1 VSGEALDFS
10 RLPDVSRLHPEL
22 EDADERAFAA
32 HMKAREDAYEHIFG
46 QTDPPDQ
53 ILSPS
58 DAQLQE
64 SWPGGGVYAFPPRG
78 SRKAWHYV
86 THGLSQPFSNPD
98 ADDAEPPEADEG
110 RVSGLGI
117 ELVIA
122 TPERSDW
129 APSLLVDCVRYLM
142 FDEQA
147 QLIVPGDRM
156 PTRAFKIYAPESG
169 LAAMIA
175 TTSDDYGH
183 HILLPA
189 GQCTLVHLVGVTE
202 RELSRAKGEGPGAEG
217 TFVLA
222 EVLRA
227 LGPGFVTD
235 LVRPCATTDAR
246 FEDAWSEAAAK
257 LDAAATGDV

>member
-1 VSGEALDFS
+1 VTGEPLDFS
-10 RLPDVSRLHPEL
+10 RLPDVSKLHPEL
-22 EDADERAFAA
+22 QEPDEIAFAA

-58 DAQLQE
+58 DEQLRDN
-64 SWPGGGVYAFPPRG
+64 WPGGGVYAFPPRG
-78 SRKAWHYV
+78 TRKAWHYV
-86 THGLSQPFSNPD
+86 THGLSQPFSDP
-98 ADDAEPPEADEG
+98 AAEEATEDEADEE

-142 FDEQA
+142 FDEGA

-156 PTRAFKIYAPESG
+156 PTSAFKIYAPESA

-189 GQCTLVHLVGVTE
+189 GQCTLVHLLGVTD
-202 RELSRAKGEGPGAEG
+202 RELARAKDANGGGGGAEG

-235 LVRPCATTDAR
+235 LGRPCATADAR
-246 FEDAWSEAAAK
+246 FEAAWTEAASA
-257 LDAAATGDV
+257 LAP